1 MCICSFHRDTA
12 QAGALSGCA
21 AWDSD
26 AWHDKQ
32 WRDWYWDGWYPIH
45 SLWSFNST
53 GFDCQICDTS
63 IEDYVI
69 VIRHD
74 HLIEVHEYSQL
85 GVCFDCYS
93 NVYETWGVNEPSLLP
108 VKSKLVELANTTR
121 EKAAELVDKTQWLF
135 TPDFDKQEELEYAFD
150 NMRVVCDQYR
160 KSPTEHNHKMLVLA
174 EDAVERI
181 DHSCDKAFWQSSAD
195 YGYGTLY
202 MRITQ
207 KPGIHMPRFVAS
219 FSTEEHDTQQESQNY
234 ICLTQLKARQSCVE
248 EVLRLSFKYVET
260 TAQAYIGKMIT

>member
-1 MCICSFHRDTA
+1 M
-12 QAGALSGCA
+12 SGCA